1 MPYLPNDTL
10 MQEPS
15 PSVNGGYPPY
25 LAYENLINFYYSL
38 HKLKLMSDS
47 VFTLAKQ
54 KVFEKYLW

>member
-1 MPYLPNDTL
+1 

-15 PSVNGGYPPY
+15 PSVNGIYPPY
-25 LAYENLINFYYSL
+25 LAYAYLINFYWTL
-38 HKLKLMSDS
+38 HTLKLMSDS